1 MLKHEPMQAIY
12 GNRDLSQHE
21 KHLLLYLL
29 WRMNEMNRAC
39 FPSEK
44 CILEDTGM
52 HRGTFFSTK
61 NALREKGILSWTRIN
76 RTGPCHYTIDI
87 PKCAQ
92 SQPPEQHEHPC
103 MFSPPQQQVRHDSP
117 TGEQSNVQQVDTIVQ
132 QVNIDRSTGEQ
143 SNVQQ
148 MDTNVQQVNTNVQ
161 QVDTNVQQVDIDR
174 STGEQ
179 SNVQQVD
186 TNNKSLTQREQIFI
200 KPSVTEV
207 RSYVQE
213 MNYSV
218 DAERFV
224 AYYES
229 KGWLI
234 GTTPMKNW
242 KAALLTWHKNG
253 QESQHSQ
260 PKLSPKV
267 LREYTPN
274 LGI

>member
-1 MLKHEPMQAIY
+1 MLKHEPIQAIY

-29 WRMNEMNRAC
+29 WRMNEINRAC

-76 RTGPCHYTIDI
+76 RTGLCHYTIDI

-117 TGEQSNVQQVDTIVQ
+117 TGEQSNVQQV
-132 QVNIDRSTGEQ
+132 N
-143 SNVQQ
+143 
-148 MDTNVQQVNTNVQ
+148 TNVQQVN
-161 QVDTNVQQVDIDR
+161 IDR

>member
-21 KHLLLYLL
+21 KYLLLYLL

-76 RTGPCHYTIDI
+76 HTGPCHYTIDI

-117 TGEQSNVQQVDTIVQ
+117 
-132 QVNIDRSTGEQ
+132 
-143 SNVQQ
+143 
-148 MDTNVQQVNTNVQ
+148 
-161 QVDTNVQQVDIDR
+161 
-174 STGEQ
+174 TGEQ